1 MRPLFQSLTFI
12 ILLLTFLSACTD
24 EHAPANRP
32 PTLTLDPAQDIT
44 RTSATLSGS
53 VSIPQGSRVDV
64 CRFYYG
70 PTTAELTRVDVS
82 LTGERVSAGLKD
94 LVPGTTYLYYMEAG
108 TSSSLVSTPTLTFQT
123 LPNVKPT
130 LHPAVIAG
138 QGPTSVMLQ
147 CKLADDG
154 GSPVTRQG
162 FLYAESGTAT
172 SLETAVSAE
181 WEDSLMQV
189 RILGLKEHT
198 RYTLRAFAENELGC
212 AYSEPLEFETDQAF
226 HLYTPGT
233 LPLLVEEDIYA
244 YEDIA
249 LAGPLNGTDIKLL
262 RMMAGMDDQEHPTP
276 GRLARLDLTDASIVE
291 GGEPYHFSRYTETDV
306 VGYAMFRGCPY
317 LSTLRLPYGVKRV
330 ESDAFTDCTALKRL
344 VLAEEVEEIVPS
356 AGCTALQDIE
366 VSTSNAHYS
375 SLQGILYNKDG
386 TKLLWYPLGKN
397 EDELV
402 LSPSL
407 LALGEYA
414 LQECKAKRVVLPD
427 MLKEVGRG
435 AFFRASLEEIRIPS
449 QVASLYSGTFQE
461 CRSLHTVILGSGIK
475 LVSAYSFA
483 DCPSLTT
490 LRLEC
495 SLPPTCDETA
505 FDPEAFTQCSLIVPK
520 GSLEIYRNHPLWG
533 RFQHISEATD

>member
-1 MRPLFQSLTFI
+1 
-12 ILLLTFLSACTD
+12 
-24 EHAPANRP
+24 
-32 PTLTLDPAQDIT
+32 
-44 RTSATLSGS
+44 
-53 VSIPQGSRVDV
+53 
-64 CRFYYG
+64 
-70 PTTAELTRVDVS
+70 
-82 LTGERVSAGLKD
+82 
-94 LVPGTTYLYYMEAG
+94 
-108 TSSSLVSTPTLTFQT
+108 
-123 LPNVKPT
+123 
-130 LHPAVIAG
+130 
-138 QGPTSVMLQ
+138 
-147 CKLADDG
+147 
-154 GSPVTRQG
+154 
-162 FLYAESGTAT
+162 
-172 SLETAVSAE
+172 
-181 WEDSLMQV
+181 
-189 RILGLKEHT
+189 
-198 RYTLRAFAENELGC
+198 
-212 AYSEPLEFETDQAF
+212 
-226 HLYTPGT
+226 
-233 LPLLVEEDIYA
+233 
-244 YEDIA
+244 
-249 LAGPLNGTDIKLL
+249 
-262 RMMAGMDDQEHPTP
+262 MMAGMDDQEHPTP

-435 AFFRASLEEIRIPS
+435 AFLRASLEEIRMPS
-449 QVASLYSGTFQE
+449 RVASLYSGTFQE
-461 CRSLHTVILGSGIK
+461 CRSLHTVILSSGIK